1 MSTQDHD
8 AARAVARARLGR
20 EDQVET
26 HGDVLETEGGCY
38 VAAYLWV
45 NGVEL
50 GALNPKPIAP
60 DDGIEGVAV

>member
-1 MSTQDHD
+1 MESHD
-8 AARAVARARLGR
+8 QARAIARARLGR

-26 HGDVLETEGGCY
+26 HAHVLETEGGYY

-45 NGVEL
+45 NRVEL
-50 GALNPKPIAP
+50 GALNPKPITP